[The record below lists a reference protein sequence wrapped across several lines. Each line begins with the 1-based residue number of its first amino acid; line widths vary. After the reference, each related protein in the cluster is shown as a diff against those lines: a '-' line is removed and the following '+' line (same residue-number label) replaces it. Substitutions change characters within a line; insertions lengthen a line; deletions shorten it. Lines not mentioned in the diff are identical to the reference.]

1 MLFSDLIEKCSPDL
15 LLTGPSA
22 MFTSLDSDDDGLYDA
37 NLDCIWTIEAADTQ
51 IVKLH
56 IHSMD
61 IQGDDAC
68 TSDFLEV
75 HCITYPL
82 NQ

>member
-1 MLFSDLIEKCSPDL
+1 
-15 LLTGPSA
+15 

-68 TSDFLEV
+68 ASDFLEV

-82 NQ
+82 KTYLKIVNVI